1 MKQIGKILAL
11 GIALIFATCSP
22 APEIPA
28 EGSYVTKRLAD
39 ADPDRDGV
47 IDIADNCPLEPN
59 ASQSNG
65 DGDEFGDLCDPCP
78 STVLN
83 TEGCP
88 QDDDGDRVSNRSD
101 NCPRVANADQDD
113 GDGDGRGDACDG
125 CARGADRDGDGV
137 CDPQDNCPAAGN
149 DQANAD
155 GDSRGDACDACP
167 LDPQNDGDG
176 DGLCAEKDNCP
187 ALANSYQAD
196 SDLDGIGDACDEDDD
211 GDGTSDGADRCPATA
226 AAATADHQGCSLADS
241 CPCNGIWKNHGAFVA
256 CVSKT
261 TQALVS
267 ARRML
272 PSKRAEALSD
282 ATRSACGD
290 RGPERALVQ

>member
-1 MKQIGKILAL
+1 MKQIACEAARPTLGKMLAL

-28 EGSYVTKRLAD
+28 EGSYVTKRLGD

-88 QDDDGDRVSNRSD
+88 QEDDGDRVPNRSD
-101 NCPRVANADQDD
+101 NCPRVANADQ
-113 GDGDGRGDACDG
+113 
-125 CARGADRDGDGV
+125 
-137 CDPQDNCPAAGN
+137 
-149 DQANAD
+149 ANAD
-155 GDSRGDACDACP
+155 GDSQGDACDACP
-167 LDPQNDGDG
+167 LDAQNDSDG

-241 CPCNGIWKNHGAFVA
+241 CPCNGVWKNHGAFVA

-272 PSKRAEALSD
+272 PSKRAEAISD